1 MFIRFIKFETINLN
15 KFTVP
20 SEPSEPDEP
29 GTSHT
34 VVPTVQRRA
43 VAANTAAGVGT
54 YLIYIRV
61 SYHTV
66 VPRLTLLLGTTAVVQ
81 ISIYEDIWIFIYI
94 GFKSWEAR

>member
-54 YLIYIRV
+54 YLIYE
-61 SYHTV
+61 YHII
-66 VPRLTLLLGTTAVVQ
+66 L
-81 ISIYEDIWIFIYI
+81 
-94 GFKSWEAR
+94 